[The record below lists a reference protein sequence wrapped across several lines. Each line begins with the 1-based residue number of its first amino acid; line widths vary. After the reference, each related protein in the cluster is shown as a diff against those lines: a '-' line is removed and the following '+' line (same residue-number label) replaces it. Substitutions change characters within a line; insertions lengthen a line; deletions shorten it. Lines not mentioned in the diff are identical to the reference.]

1 MTPVAGLTE
10 ELAGRLTELAGTG
23 IPPGAIRAGR
33 RSLLNVLGTAVA
45 GSRHEAVGI
54 LLDVSC
60 RHGGAARAIVPGR
73 PQRTDPLSAATAT
86 GLAAHVDDF
95 DDTDLETVIHPAAA
109 TMAAALPLGELRGA
123 DGPRLLRAVTLGCE
137 AQIRVGRAISP
148 WHYEEGWHITGTC
161 GVLGA
166 AVAAGVVVGLDAAG
180 LCSALAI
187 AASQPV
193 GHREVL
199 GSYVKSFH
207 PGRAAANGVLAAL
220 LAERGFTGPTD
231 ALEGEHGY
239 LRALAS
245 HHEPDRVLDGLGTRW
260 LVEDNAFKP
269 YPCGIVAHP
278 GIDAAVALSAR
289 VDAGRVETI
298 ELRCHPLVAELMG
311 EPDPQHG
318 LRARFSAL
326 HGVAAGL
333 ADGTAGLAQ
342 YDDARVRAE
351 DLVRLRGVA
360 RLVVDD
366 DCARDAATLR
376 VRTTDG
382 EELTEHVAHAR
393 GSLARP
399 FTDEELQDK
408 VRGLVEPVLPGG
420 ADGIVA
426 AVAGLDA
433 AEDLSAL
440 SGALVP
446 VGLEA

>member
-1 MTPVAGLTE
+1 MSGVAGLTA
-10 ELAGRLTELAGTG
+10 ELAGRLAEIAAADL
-23 IPPGAIRAGR
+23 PPGAARAGR

-45 GSRHEAVGI
+45 GSRHRAVGI
-54 LLDVSC
+54 LLDVAG
-60 RHGGAARAIVPGR
+60 RHGGAATAVVPGR
-73 PQRTDPLSAATAT
+73 ARRTDPLSAAVAT

-109 TMAAALPLGELRGA
+109 TMAAALPLGDLRGA

-137 AQIRVGRAISP
+137 AQVRVGRALSP
-148 WHYEEGWHITGTC
+148 WHYDEGWHITGTC
-161 GVLGA
+161 GVLGG
-166 AVAAGVVVGLDAAG
+166 AVAAGVILGLDGSG
-180 LCSALAI
+180 LREALAI

-199 GSYVKSFH
+199 GSFVKAFH

-220 LAERGFTGPTD
+220 LAERGFTGPAD
-231 ALEGEHGY
+231 ALEGERGY
-239 LRALAS
+239 LRALAR
-245 HHEPDRVLDGLGTRW
+245 HHEPARVLDGLGTRW

-278 GIDAAVALSAR
+278 GIDAAMAMSER
-289 VDAGRVETI
+289 TDASRITAI

-333 ADGTAGLAQ
+333 ADGTVGLAQ
-342 YDDARVRAE
+342 YEDERVRGE
-351 DLVRLRGVA
+351 DLVRLRGIA

-366 DCARDAATLR
+366 GCARDAATLW
-376 VRTTDG
+376 VRTADG
-382 EELTEHVAHAR
+382 EELTEHVEHAR

-399 FTDEELQDK
+399 FTDDELHAK

-420 ADGIVA
+420 AEAIVA
-426 AVAGLDA
+426 AVAELDA

-440 SGALVP
+440 CGALVP
-446 VGLEA
+446 VGVEA